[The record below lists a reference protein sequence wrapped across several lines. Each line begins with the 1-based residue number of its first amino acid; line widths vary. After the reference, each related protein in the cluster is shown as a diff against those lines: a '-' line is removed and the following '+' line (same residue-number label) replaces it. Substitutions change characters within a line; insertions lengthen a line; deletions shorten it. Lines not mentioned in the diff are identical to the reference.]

1 MFKFGKAQARQPAP
15 QDDPSTA
22 GEERLRAT
30 EAALHA
36 TEAASREVLEQVADL
51 VHLADRAGH
60 LTYVNR
66 AWQQTL
72 GGSGGALDAFLAPS
86 ARAAYHA
93 ACHTAL
99 HTGAAV
105 PLTTTFHT
113 MSGQSLEVRGQL
125 TRHPSR
131 EGEATIRGLFQ
142 NITAQEFHAER
153 VSHGATRDAL
163 TNLANRAYFAQHLP
177 LALARARR
185 QRTLVG
191 VVYIDLD
198 GFRDINAQVGHT
210 GGDRVLIAIGDR
222 LKRCVRTE
230 DLLARLDGDHF
241 ALVLE
246 RLHTDADAAFV
257 VERILATST
266 TPLLLLTDEEVRPQ
280 ASIGVALSA
289 DADVRTLLRAAE
301 EAMERAKRAGG
312 ESFVFAE

>member
-1 MFKFGKAQARQPAP
+1 M
-15 QDDPSTA
+15 
-22 GEERLRAT
+22 
-30 EAALHA
+30 
-36 TEAASREVLEQVADL
+36 
-51 VHLADRAGH
+51 
-60 LTYVNR
+60 
-66 AWQQTL
+66 
-72 GGSGGALDAFLAPS
+72 
-86 ARAAYHA
+86 
-93 ACHTAL
+93 

-113 MSGQSLEVRGQL
+113 VSGQSLEVRGQL
-125 TRHPSR
+125 TRHPSC

-198 GFRDINAQVGHT
+198 SFRDINTQVGHT
-210 GGDRVLIAIGDR
+210 GGGHVLIAIGDR

-266 TPLLLLTDEEVRPQ
+266 TPLLLPTDEEVRP
-280 ASIGVALSA
+280 AGKHRRGAERRRRRTHPAARRRRSDGARKACRWRV
-289 DADVRTLLRAAE
+289 VRLRGIAA
-301 EAMERAKRAGG
+301 APGRKPARYPNV
-312 ESFVFAE
+312 SWRDR

>member
-1 MFKFGKAQARQPAP
+1 MRSASRTVP
-15 QDDPSTA
+15 
-22 GEERLRAT
+22 RAT
-30 EAALHA
+30 RSPISP
-36 TEAASREVLEQVADL
+36 TEPISRNTCRW
-51 VHLADRAGH
+51 H
-60 LTYVNR
+60 
-66 AWQQTL
+66 W
-72 GGSGGALDAFLAPS
+72 
-86 ARAAYHA
+86 
-93 ACHTAL
+93 
-99 HTGAAV
+99 
-105 PLTTTFHT
+105 
-113 MSGQSLEVRGQL
+113 
-125 TRHPSR
+125 
-131 EGEATIRGLFQ
+131 
-142 NITAQEFHAER
+142 
-153 VSHGATRDAL
+153 
-163 TNLANRAYFAQHLP
+163 
-177 LALARARR
+177 RARR

-198 GFRDINAQVGHT
+198 SFRDINAQVGHT
-210 GGDRVLIAIGDR
+210 GGGHVLIAIGDR